1 MTNVGEENNAK
12 MECVFQL
19 EDAIHRVVQERNVII
34 IIKFVFLIAQEMTNV
49 GEENN
54 AKMECVFLLKD
65 AFHHVEMEEYAGKEY
80 VFLHALIIH
89 NVDLDS
95 DVIIKYVFPC
105 RCCRALSGEMLFFK
119 GLPAH

>member
-1 MTNVGEENNAK
+1 M
-12 MECVFQL
+12 
-19 EDAIHRVVQERNVII
+19 
-34 IIKFVFLIAQEMTNV
+34 FLIAQEMTNV

-65 AFHHVEMEEYAGKEY
+65 AFHHVEMEEYAGKDY

-105 RCCRALSGEMLFFK
+105 SCCRALSGEMLFFK